1 MSAPMKMFRIVERL
15 WPARCALDCFQLLNL
30 KLEGSVLF
38 ARWASL
44 RLMITLQDRFNPSI
58 MAGGAKVVDWLY
70 SLSGLVNMAS
80 SGGFPKLVSG
90 KLFLFAFKL
99 DHLVAKI
106 SYHLTKRYIRFA
118 RTDYLLT
125 QCRDGFSDVIH
136 WRRLRRLKH
145 RLESVNNAYSRI
157 ERRGPMLCDVD
168 CLLRGIYVEIHQIAV
183 QSKENSEFRKQ
194 SGVVLSEKQVAPECG
209 VRK

>member
-1 MSAPMKMFRIVERL
+1 MSGPRDKVRL
-15 WPARCALDCFQLLNL
+15 AEQLPPASRMSDLSWLLNF
-30 KLEGSVLF
+30 KFESAVLL

-44 RLMITLQDRFNPSI
+44 RQMIALQDRFNPGV

-70 SLSGLVNMAS
+70 AFSGLVNMAS
-80 SGGFPKLVSG
+80 GRSFPKLVSR
-90 KLFLFAFKL
+90 KLFLCAFKL
-99 DHLVAKI
+99 DHLVAKV

-145 RLESVNNAYSRI
+145 RLESINHSYRRI

-168 CLLRGIYVEIHQIAV
+168 CLLRGVYVEIHQVAL
-183 QSKENSEFRKQ
+183 QSKANSEFRKQ
-194 SGVVLSEKQVAPECG
+194 SGVALSARQVPSESG